1 MALVA
6 GMMSA
11 APANAISRLHPNP
24 TKAHSL
30 FTKLAA
36 ESRASAKSYK
46 AGQYIVRLKASPA
59 STYTGGVHGFVA
71 TKPAPGKQLDAKV
84 TAVKLYSAHLKSA
97 QNTITSHYGVRPM
110 YNYTLAF
117 NGFSANLS
125 AKQANDLA
133 KNSSVSTLVRSQ
145 KLKVQADPIDT
156 PPVNDLSS
164 IRYLNIDTGVWAKNG
179 GPANAGKGV
188 VLGDIDTGIAPENP
202 SFAGSRLRTA
212 VKAGTTPAIIDGGGV
227 DTVQFKKADGN
238 VFSSSI
244 IPNDPADGWTSA
256 DLSTKIIAAHYF
268 VKGFGTSNLGST
280 GARGEYISPRDGAGH
295 GSHTA
300 STAAGDYSV
309 SENVSGTDFGKISG
323 VAPAAKIAVY
333 KVCWDGPALDESQDG
348 CDTSDMVAA
357 IDQAVQDGVDVLN
370 FSIGG
375 SSGAATTFSPTD
387 EAFYNA
393 ASAGIFIAAAG
404 GNAGPA
410 DSTLD
415 NASPWET
422 TVAASTI
429 PSYTATA
436 TFGAGGPAPI
446 QGASNDVGYGSLP
459 QVPNGSSL
467 VDSKDFAAG
476 GSTSAIAGLC
486 GPDSLS
492 AGVAGKV
499 VLCDRGTYDR
509 VAKSAEVKRAGGIGM
524 LLVNTPGGAADTDL
538 DLHTVPSIHINASNS
553 TNATTVAHAYAALH
567 AYAHLSTATV
577 SFAKSSD
584 TSPVPQIAGFSSHG
598 PVLADG
604 SDIMKPDVS
613 APGVS
618 ILAAVANGPAGSA
631 TAAPKWNF
639 YSGTSMATP
648 HVAGLALLYLA
659 VHPLASVSEIQSA
672 LMTTATNTVD
682 SEGKA
687 VTDPFAQGAG
697 EVKPSAYLN
706 PGLLFLSKQ
715 SDWNNYLYSVGEVT
729 HADAGFSSAVKI
741 DPSNLNRASIAIGD
755 FFGTQKVT
763 RTVTAQSKG
772 TYRPSVSVKGVKA
785 SVSPS
790 SVRFTKVGQAKTFT
804 ITFTRTSAPL
814 DEWTSGFMTFRKSS
828 STTTVRLPIAIH
840 PTSLQAPAEVDGVGV
855 RGSAPIPLT
864 AGAKLTVGV
873 IPYIAGSQV
882 ETPKTAPDGSTYSDT
897 AVQGGHAVYQDV
909 VTGAGP
915 CGEGGC
921 ANAGSEFLRWNA
933 QPVPA
938 RGADT
943 DLDLY
948 VAYYGPDETVPTDP
962 SIDDLVPNLIGESAT
977 SANDETVSYF
987 PTEAQYEDGGTYVA
1001 YVDYFATPEDGANFA
1016 ESFTNLTDDSI
1027 DPTKL
1032 DTTPDFFS
1040 MVAGQKK
1047 TLTAKWAGLESNA
1060 DYSGILFFV
1069 NPETF
1074 ATYNATFMDINT
1086 SVPVVKTKPTITG
1099 TAKVGQALTAH
1110 SGTFDSTGGDKTY
1123 QWLSGGTPIGGAT
1136 SPTYVVGTA
1145 DVGHALSVVETYS
1158 VDGGTAVTATSAAT
1172 AVVKLDTTTSF
1183 TIVDSTITTKQ
1194 HAELKVTVAL
1204 KAGET
1209 LPHGASITGT
1219 LTVKSGT
1226 TTLKFTSAPTVHGG
1240 VAEFLLQKFEKGT
1253 KSITVTFNGSS
1264 ILNTSKSAA
1273 HSIKVS

>member
-11 APANAISRLHPNP
+11 APASAIPRLHPNP
-24 TKAHSL
+24 AKAHSL
-30 FTKLAA
+30 FTKLAD

-46 AGQYIVRLKASPA
+46 AGQYIVRLKASPV
-59 STYTGGVHGFVA
+59 STYAGGVHGFVA
-71 TKPAPGKQLDAKV
+71 TKPAPGKQLDAKA
-84 TAVKLYSAHLKSA
+84 TAVKQYSAHLRTS
-97 QNTITSHYGVRPM
+97 QNTITSHYGVKPM

-125 AKQANDLA
+125 AKQANELA

-145 KLKVQADPIDT
+145 KLKVQADPIDA
-156 PPVNDLSS
+156 PPVNSLSS
-164 IRYLNIDTGVWAKNG
+164 IRYLNVDTGVWDKNG

-202 SFAGSRLRTA
+202 SFAGSPLGTA
-212 VKAGTTPAIIDGGGV
+212 VKASTTPAIIDGGGV

-244 IPNDPADGWTSA
+244 IPDDAADGWTRA

-268 VKGFGTSNLGST
+268 VKGFGTANLGST
-280 GARGEYISPRDGAGH
+280 AARGEYISPRDGAGH

-393 ASAGIFIAAAG
+393 ASAGIFVAAAG
-404 GNAGPA
+404 GNAGPDA
-410 DSTLD
+410 STLD

-436 TFGAGGPAPI
+436 TFGNGTAI
-446 QGASNDVGYGSLP
+446 QGASNDVGYGTLP
-459 QVPNGSSL
+459 QVPANSPL
-467 VDSKDFAAG
+467 VDATTSGVSGDAGADAA
-476 GSTSAIAGLC
+476 LC
-486 GPDSLS
+486 APDSLDS
-492 AGVAGKV
+492 TKVTGKV

-524 LLVNTPGGAADTDL
+524 VLLNTPGGAADTDL

-553 TNATTVAHAYAALH
+553 TTLSVVTAAYNALH
-567 AYAHLSTATV
+567 TYAKSAGATV
-577 SFAKSSD
+577 SFAKSAD

-631 TAAPKWNF
+631 TAAPKWDF

-763 RTVTAQSKG
+763 RTVTAQSTG
-772 TYRPSVSVKGVKA
+772 TYTPSVGVKGVKA

-790 SVRFTKVGQAKTFT
+790 SVKFTKLGQTRTFT
-804 ITFTRTSAPL
+804 ITFTRTTAPL
-814 DEWTSGFMTFRKSS
+814 DEWTSGFMTFKKSG

-840 PTSLQAPAEVDGVGV
+840 PTSIQAPAEVDGVGV
-855 RGSAPIPLT
+855 TGSAPVPLT

-873 IPYIAGSQV
+873 IPYIAGSTV
-882 ETPKTAPDGSTYSDT
+882 ETPKTASDGSTYSDT
-897 AVQGGHAVYQDV
+897 AMQGGHAVYQDV

-915 CGEGGC
+915 CTVEAGC
-921 ANAGSEFLRWNA
+921 ANSGSEFLRWNA
-933 QPVPA
+933 KPVPA

-948 VAYYGPDETVPTDP
+948 VAYYASASDIPAVPT
-962 SIDDLVPNLIGESAT
+962 IDNITPNLVGESAT

-987 PTEAQYEDGGTYVA
+987 PTEDQYENGGVYVA
-1001 YVDYFATPEDGANFA
+1001 YVDYFATPDDGANFA

-1032 DTTPDFFS
+1032 DTSPDYFS
-1040 MVAGQKK
+1040 MATGQKK
-1047 TLTAKWAGLESNA
+1047 TLTAKWAGLESNS

-1069 NPETF
+1069 DPSTF
-1074 ATYNATFMDINT
+1074 DTYNATFMDINT
-1086 SVPVVKTKPTITG
+1086 DVPVVKTKPTITG
-1099 TAKVGQALTAH
+1099 TAKVGQTLTAH
-1110 SGTFDSTGGDKTY
+1110 TGTFDSSNGTRSY
-1123 QWLSGGTPIGGAT
+1123 QWLSGGAPIAGAT
-1136 SPTYVVGTA
+1136 DATHVVTTA

-1172 AVVKLDTTTSF
+1172 AVVKLDTTTAF
-1183 TIVDSTITTKQ
+1183 TIVDATITTHQ
-1194 HAELKVTVAL
+1194 QAELDVTVAL
-1204 KAGET
+1204 TNGET
-1209 LPHGASITGT
+1209 LPAGATITGT

-1226 TTLKFTSAPTVHGG
+1226 TTLKFATAPTVHGG
-1240 VAEFLLQKFEKGT
+1240 VAEFLLQKFIKGT
-1253 KSITVTFNGSS
+1253 KSITVTFNGSG